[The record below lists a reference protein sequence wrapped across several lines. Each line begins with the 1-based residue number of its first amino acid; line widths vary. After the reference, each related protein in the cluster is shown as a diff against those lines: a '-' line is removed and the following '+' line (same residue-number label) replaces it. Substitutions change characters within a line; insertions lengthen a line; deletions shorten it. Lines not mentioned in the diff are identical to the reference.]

1 GPPLPAPADAA
12 AGAVLPLPQPGRE
25 HAQGAGPPLVPGGAG
40 RGRQAGRAY
49 RAERRARFDR
59 RAAPLPPVPG
69 QVRRA
74 AGGLSVRGRPAPTPL
89 PRLVRRHGPAS
100 GPRQAPPALPPPR
113 RGTGA
118 GAGRGANSARFPARA
133 TALALRTGP
142 DTAPDDPPW
151 RVHGRRATTAGAR
164 PPRPRRLATCRCPVV
179 LHGGS
184 MKYVVRASE
193 LNLRS

>member
-1 GPPLPAPADAA
+1 
-12 AGAVLPLPQPGRE
+12 
-25 HAQGAGPPLVPGGAG
+25 
-40 RGRQAGRAY
+40 
-49 RAERRARFDR
+49 
-59 RAAPLPPVPG
+59 
-69 QVRRA
+69 
-74 AGGLSVRGRPAPTPL
+74 
-89 PRLVRRHGPAS
+89 
-100 GPRQAPPALPPPR
+100 
-113 RGTGA
+113 
-118 GAGRGANSARFPARA
+118 RGANSARFPARA

-193 LNLRS
+193 LNLRSSPRVVSTNRIGLLPRGHEVDLLEKAAAPWWKIRTRLDGTPVEGYVSSDRKS